1 MDTKLRGRV
10 DGKMIVS
17 ENGNQMYI
25 YAQADVMGN
34 KELKNGDIVTF
45 IAQGV
50 RAVEIE
56 LLRETKSNEFINRLS
71 EKAGTSVKTKNSNAS
86 TKKVSSL
93 FTNSKNNPKVA
104 GFEFM
109 DEKAQKQNTKKSS
122 LTQSYISN
130 IKKYGILS
138 IILPI
143 IFIGA
148 INYFRDEFVEI
159 IKFGL
164 AQINMLNDTFVIIAI
179 VSIFLLVLIFS
190 YIMPL
195 NSAFKNFSYASKST
209 SILKQNINFNM
220 FFILAFLAVIGCV
233 YYFGLQKTI
242 TSLEILGGIGFVLL
256 LAYFYKF
263 KMFFKAGKISGV
275 IVFYIA
281 ILIEFLCVVAL
292 LAMEILNAY
301 KEFQLYAFG
310 GIALS
315 FLLYIVGYLM
325 VSEIKNDSKNIWNV
339 R

>member
-56 LLRETKSNEFINRLS
+56 LLRETKSNEFIDRLS
-71 EKAGTSVKTKNSNAS
+71 EKAGASAKTKNSNAS

-233 YYFGLQKTI
+233 YY
-242 TSLEILGGIGFVLL
+242 
-256 LAYFYKF
+256 
-263 KMFFKAGKISGV
+263 
-275 IVFYIA
+275 
-281 ILIEFLCVVAL
+281 
-292 LAMEILNAY
+292 
-301 KEFQLYAFG
+301 
-310 GIALS
+310 
-315 FLLYIVGYLM
+315 
-325 VSEIKNDSKNIWNV
+325 
-339 R
+339 